1 MLYVVAGSQS
11 TPNKSIWHFHT
22 AIHTHYV
29 TSRQTFRTLLGTS
42 PVFSKLTKF
51 DFKQAML
58 YIVGITI
65 TFFLVVVL
73 SSKKDKSTADKILT
87 CWLFFIGLHLLLFY
101 LNVTKKNIEYP
112 FLLGWEIPI
121 PLLHGPFLFLYTN
134 ALTKQNQNKKI
145 YLLHFLPFV
154 LTLVSLLPFFLLTPQ
169 QKIIVYQNE
178 GAEYATLMAVIYSGI
193 LLSGVL
199 YTLLSMLKLEKH
211 RRTIADQFSFTE
223 KINLKW
229 LSYLAAGSTIIW
241 LLVIFSDDQYV
252 FSAIVIYVIF
262 IGYFGIKQVGIFTN
276 RTHLEDEPSITL
288 PIHEPRINSPLVEKP
303 EKEKIKYE
311 KSGLTQEELQSI
323 HKNLKEVMQNEK
335 LFKNP
340 ELTLA
345 ELAQRINTHA
355 NTLSQVINSI
365 EQKTFYDY
373 INLLR
378 IEEFKKEVSLSENQ
392 KFTLLSLAFECG
404 FNSKTS
410 FNRNFKK
417 ATNLSPTEFL
427 KKENINMQ

>member
-1 MLYVVAGSQS
+1 
-11 TPNKSIWHFHT
+11 
-22 AIHTHYV
+22 
-29 TSRQTFRTLLGTS
+29 
-42 PVFSKLTKF
+42 
-51 DFKQAML
+51 ML

-65 TFFLVVVL
+65 TFFLVVIL
-73 SSKKDKSTADKILT
+73 SSKKDKTKADKILSY
-87 CWLFFIGLHLLLFY
+87 WLFVMGLHLLLFF
-101 LNVTKKNIEYP
+101 LSVANRNIEYS
-112 FLLGWEIPI
+112 FLLGLEIPI
-121 PLLHGPFLFLYTN
+121 PLLHGPFLFLYAT
-134 ALTKQNQNKKI
+134 ALTRQNQNRKI
-145 YLLHFLPFV
+145 YLLHFIPFV
-154 LTLVSLLPFFLLTPQ
+154 LTLVSLLPFFLLTSQ
-169 QKIIVYQNE
+169 QKIIVYQND
-178 GAEYATLMAVIYSGI
+178 GAEYAILMAVIYSGI
-193 LLSGVL
+193 LVSGVL
-199 YTLLSMLKLEKH
+199 YTILSLIELEKH
-211 RRTIADQFSFTE
+211 RSAIAEQFSFTE

-229 LSYLAAGSTIIW
+229 LSYLTAGSTIIW

-252 FSAIVIYVIF
+252 FSAIAIYVLF

-276 RTHLEDEPSITL
+276 RTHLENERPTSLPVYEPSI
-288 PIHEPRINSPLVEKP
+288 NPLLIEKP
-303 EKEKIKYE
+303 ETEKIKYE
-311 KSGLTQEELQSI
+311 KSGLAQAALQNI
-323 HKNLKEVMQNEK
+323 HKKLEEVMQNEK

-345 ELAQRINTHA
+345 DLAQKINTHP
-355 NTLSQVINSI
+355 NTLSQVINSM

-378 IEEFKKEVSLSENQ
+378 IEEFKKIALLDQNQ